1 MIPSLSESNN
11 TKAKKLTAKEAA
23 AIVEEARERIQ
34 DSWDHDKD
42 NRRDA
47 ASDMR
52 FLAGDQW
59 PYDVRRA
66 RDAAG
71 RPMLTIN
78 RLPQFVRQ
86 VTNDIRQADL
96 SIKVVP
102 EDDKS
107 DPQLAKI
114 FDGIIRQIQ
123 YQSSAH
129 HVFSTAAEHQA
140 ACGIGWFRILTEY
153 AANSA
158 FDQEI
163 VIKAIRNPL
172 SVYDD
177 PSAIEPDRSD
187 AMWRAIVEVWPQSA
201 FKAKWPGAAETS
213 IDKPND
219 GNGNGFFWATA
230 DYVRVAEYWR
240 KVPYTKTMALTAN
253 GETVDITGM
262 SPQVMQWMG
271 LQVVKTR
278 EHQCYRVEQFIVSGT
293 EVLEGPHA
301 WLGSEIPIVP
311 VIGAEVPLDQR
322 TLRYGVIR
330 FAKDAQQLYN
340 YYRTSVAEAIALQ
353 PKAPFLVTSKMIAE
367 HKGAW
372 DAAHRNNK
380 PYLTY
385 TPDPAAPGAR
395 PEREA
400 PPQIPAALMQEAE
413 VASDDM
419 KATTG
424 IYDSALGARSN
435 EVSGVAIGRRQH
447 EADTANYHFIDNLK
461 RSLEHAGRI
470 LIELIPKVYD
480 NERVIRLMGGDDQ
493 EQFVPINKAVKG
505 PYGEDVIINDLS
517 AARFDVRVNIGKS
530 FSTQRMEARESML
543 DFIKMLPDAA
553 PFVIDLL
560 AKNMDWPG
568 SDEIAKRLRQ
578 MVPPQALADPNNPPP
593 PPNPMDD
600 PTVAVEVG
608 LKQAQTEKTIAEAE
622 KIRRDASLPVDPSQP
637 ETPDEE
643 RLLKRMQAELTAA
656 QAAKVHAE
664 IQHMSHKAALESN
677 RHETDTALKSR
688 QLDAADEQ
696 RATDTHFKGRQQ
708 KMAEESAAHER
719 AEGSKDPD

>member
-1 MIPSLSESNN
+1 MIPSIADDQ
-11 TKAKKLTAKEAA
+11 KKPKKLSSADKR
-23 AIVEEARERIQ
+23 AIVVEARERIQ

-47 ASDMR
+47 ASDLR

-107 DPQLAKI
+107 DPQIAKI

-123 YQSSAH
+123 YQSSAQ
-129 HVFSTAAEHQA
+129 HVFSAAAEHQA
-140 ACGIGWFRILTEY
+140 SCGIGWFRLVTEY
-153 AANSA
+153 AEDSA
-158 FDQEI
+158 FDQELRF
-163 VIKAIRNPL
+163 KQIRNPL

-177 PSAIEPDRSD
+177 PAAIEPDRSD

-201 FKAKWPGAAETS
+201 FKAKWPKAAETS
-213 IDKPND
+213 VDKPND
-219 GNGNGFFWATA
+219 GNGNGFFWSTA
-230 DYVRVAEYWR
+230 DTVRVAEYW
-240 KVPYTKTMALTAN
+240 TKTPYEKTIALMQDGT
-253 GETVDITGM
+253 TLDITGFSEWQLSM
-262 SPQVMQWMG
+262 LPPVQ
-271 LQVVKTR
+271 KTR
-278 EHQCYRVEQFIVSGT
+278 QQVCHKVEQYIVSGT
-293 EVLEGPHA
+293 EVLEGPHE
-301 WLGSEIPIVP
+301 WPGTNIPIVP
-311 VIGAEVPLDQR
+311 VIGAEVPLDNR
-322 TLRYGVIR
+322 TFRYGVIR

-340 YYRTSVAEAIALQ
+340 FYRTSVAESIALQ
-353 PKAPFLVTSKMIAE
+353 PKAPYIVTTKMIAE
-367 HKGAW
+367 HKAAW
-372 DAAHRNNK
+372 DGAHRNNK
-380 PYLTY
+380 PYLPY
-385 TPDPAAPGAR
+385 TPDPAAPGVK
-395 PEREA
+395 PQREA
-400 PPQIPAALMQEAE
+400 PPTIPTALMQEAE

-424 IYDSALGARSN
+424 IYDAALGARSN
-435 EVSGVAIGRRQH
+435 ETSGIAIGRRQQD
-447 EADTANYHFIDNLK
+447 ADAANYHFIDNLR
-461 RSLEHAGRI
+461 RSLEHAGRM

-480 NERVIRLMGGDDQ
+480 NERVIRLMGADDQ
-493 EQFVPINKAVKG
+493 EQFVPINKVVKG
-505 PYGEDVIINDLS
+505 QYGEDVIINDLS
-517 AARFDVRVNIGKS
+517 VARFDVRVNIGKS

-568 SDEIAKRLRQ
+568 ADEIAKRLRQ
-578 MVPPQALADPNNPPP
+578 MVPPQALADPNQPPPP

-600 PTVAVEVG
+600 PTIAVEVN

-622 KIRRDASLPVDPSQP
+622 KIRREASLPVDMAGN

-656 QAAKVHAE
+656 QVAKVHAE
-664 IQHMSHKAALESN
+664 IQHMDRTAALNDNKHAADASFK
-677 RHETDTALKSR
+677 AR
-688 QLDAADEQ
+688 QMDAADEQ
-696 RATDTHFKGRQQ
+696 RMTETHFKGRQQ
-708 KMAEESAAHER
+708 EMAEESAAHER
-719 AEGSKDPD
+719 AEGASDSD

>member
-1 MIPSLSESNN
+1 MDGRVTGEHKV
-11 TKAKKLTAKEAA
+11 TKKLTSKQATAL
-23 AIVEEARERIQ
+23 VTEARDRIQ

-96 SIKVVP
+96 AIKVVP

-107 DPQLAKI
+107 DPMLAKI
-114 FDGIIRQIQ
+114 YDGIIRQIQ
-123 YQSSAH
+123 YQSSAQ

-140 ACGIGWFRILTEY
+140 ACGIGWFRILTQY
-153 AANSA
+153 AENSA

-163 VIKAIRNPL
+163 VIKGVRNPL

-177 PSAIEPDRSD
+177 PAAIEPDRSD
-187 AMWRAIVEVWPQSA
+187 AMWRAVVEVWPQRA
-201 FKAKWPGAAETS
+201 FKEKWPGAAETS

-240 KVPYTKTMALTAN
+240 KVPYTKLMGLTAQ
-253 GETVDITGM
+253 GETVDLTGM
-262 SPQVMQWMG
+262 SQDMMQWMG
-271 LQVVKTR
+271 LQIVKTR
-278 EHQCYRVEQFIVSGT
+278 EQQAYRVEQFIVSGT

-301 WLGSEIPIVP
+301 WPGSEIPIVP
-311 VIGAEVPLDQR
+311 VIGGEIPLDQR
-322 TLRYGVIR
+322 TMRFGVIR
-330 FAKDAQQLYN
+330 YAKDAQQLYN
-340 YYRTSVAEAIALQ
+340 YYRTSVAESIALQ
-353 PKAPFLVTSKMIAE
+353 PKAPFLVTDKMVAQ
-367 HKGAW
+367 HKSAW
-372 DAAHRNNK
+372 DNAHRNNK
-380 PYLTY
+380 PYLPY
-385 TPDPAAPGAR
+385 TPDEKAPGMR
-395 PEREA
+395 PEREP

-413 VASDDM
+413 VAADDM

-424 IYDSALGARSN
+424 IYDSSLGARSN
-435 EVSGVAIGRRQH
+435 ETSGIAIGRRQH

-470 LIELIPKVYD
+470 LIDLIPKVYD
-480 NERVIRLMGGDDQ
+480 NERVIRLMGADDQ

-517 AARFDVRVNIGKS
+517 AARFDVRVSIGKS

-543 DFIKMLPDAA
+543 DFIRMMPDAA
-553 PFVIDLL
+553 PFVVDLL

-568 SDEIAKRLRQ
+568 SDEIAKRLRM

-600 PTVAVEVG
+600 PQVAAEVG
-608 LKQAQTEKTIAEAE
+608 LKQAQAEKTIAEAE
-622 KIRRDASLPVDPSQP
+622 KLRREASLPVDPGQP

-643 RLLKRMQAELTAA
+643 RLLKRMQAELTSA
-656 QAAKVHAE
+656 QVAKVHAE
-664 IQHMSHKAALESN
+664 IGDIQHRQAMDVSKHQA
-677 RHETDTALKSR
+677 DTTLKFR
-688 QLDAADEQ
+688 QADAADEQ

-708 KMAEESAAHER
+708 DMAEESAAHER
-719 AEGSKDPD
+719 ADGSIDTD

>member
-1 MIPSLSESNN
+1 MDGGLIPSLGEQQA
-11 TKAKKLTAKEAA
+11 KQPKKLSKREAA
-23 AIVEEARERIQ
+23 AIVQEARERIQ

-47 ASDMR
+47 ASDMK

-59 PYDVRRA
+59 PEDVRRS
-66 RDAAG
+66 RESAG

-107 DPQLAKI
+107 DPMLAKI

-123 YQSSAH
+123 YQSSAQ

-153 AANSA
+153 AENSA

-163 VIKAIRNPL
+163 VIKAVRNPL

-177 PSAIEPDRSD
+177 PAAIEPDRSD
-187 AMWRAIVEVWPQSA
+187 AMWRAIVEVWPQTA
-201 FKAKWPGAAETS
+201 FKAKWPQAAETS
-213 IDKPND
+213 IDQPAD
-219 GNGNGFFWATA
+219 GSGNGFFWSTA
-230 DYVRVAEYWR
+230 DVVRVAEYWR
-240 KVPYTKTMALTAN
+240 KVPYQKTLALTAT

-262 SPQVMQWMG
+262 APDMLSWMG
-271 LQVVKTR
+271 IEAVKTR
-278 EHQCYRVEQFIVSGT
+278 VQQCYKVEQYIVSGT
-293 EVLEGPHA
+293 EVLEGPHVWA
-301 WLGSEIPIVP
+301 GSEFPIIP
-311 VIGAEVPLDQR
+311 VIGGEIPLDTR
-322 TLRYGVIR
+322 TMRFGVIR
-330 FAKDAQQLYN
+330 YAKDAQQLYN

-353 PKAPFLVTSKMIAE
+353 PKAPYLVTTKMIAS
-367 HKGAW
+367 HKAAW

-380 PYLTY
+380 PYLPY
-385 TPDPAAPGAR
+385 DVDEAAPGSR
-395 PEREA
+395 PIREA

-413 VASDDM
+413 IASDDM

-435 EVSGVAIGRRQH
+435 ETSGVAIGRRQL

-461 RSLEHAGRI
+461 RSLEHAGRV
-470 LIELIPKVYD
+470 LIDLIPKVYD
-480 NERVIRLMGGDDQ
+480 NERVIRLMAADDQ
-493 EQFVPINKAVKG
+493 EQFVPINKTIKG
-505 PYGEDVIINDLS
+505 EFGEDVIINDLS

-530 FSTQRMEARESML
+530 YSTQRMEARESML

-553 PFVIDLL
+553 PFVVDLL

-568 SDEIAKRLRQ
+568 ADEIAKRLRQ
-578 MVPPQALADPNNPPP
+578 MVPPQATADPNAPPPP

-600 PTVAVEVG
+600 PIVASDVQ
-608 LKQAQTEKTIAEAE
+608 LKQAQAQKVMAEAQALGMPQQEQGEPPESEIDIALKHEDLLFKRAQTEKVYAEIE
-622 KIRRDASLPVDPSQP
+622 KI
-637 ETPDEE
+637 
-643 RLLKRMQAELTAA
+643 KRGED
-656 QAAKVHAE
+656 
-664 IQHMSHKAALESN
+664 
-677 RHETDTALKSR
+677 R
-688 QLDAADEQ
+688 ADVQ
-696 RATDTHFKGRQQ
+696 NATDNHFKGRQQ
-708 KMAEESAAHER
+708 EMAEESVAHER

>member
-1 MIPSLSESNN
+1 MIPSLADGLKEKAKPP
-11 TKAKKLTAKEAA
+11 TKAEKAVL
-23 AIVEEARERIQ
+23 VQEARERIQ

-47 ASDMR
+47 ASDLR

-96 SIKVVP
+96 AIKVVP

-123 YQSSAH
+123 YQSSAQ
-129 HVFSTAAEHQA
+129 HVFSTSAEHQA
-140 ACGIGWFRILTEY
+140 ACGIGWFRIVTEY
-153 AANSA
+153 AEDSA

-163 VIKAIRNPL
+163 RIKAIRNPL

-177 PSAIEPDRSD
+177 PAAIEPDRSD
-187 AMWRAIVEVWPQSA
+187 AMWRAIVEVWPASA
-201 FKAKWPGAAETS
+201 FKAKWPKAAETS
-213 IDKPND
+213 VDKPND
-219 GNGNGFFWATA
+219 GNGNGFFWSTA
-230 DYVRVAEYWR
+230 DTIRVAEYWR
-240 KVPYTKTMALTAN
+240 KVPYDKTIALMQD
-253 GETVDITGM
+253 GSTVDITGM
-262 SPQVMQWMG
+262 SEQSLQFIGQVQ
-271 LQVVKTR
+271 KTR
-278 EHQCYRVEQFIVSGT
+278 VQQCYRVEQYIISGT
-293 EVLEGPHA
+293 EVLEGPHI
-301 WLGSEIPIVP
+301 WPGGDIPIVP

-322 TLRYGVIR
+322 TFRYGVIR

-340 YYRTSVAEAIALQ
+340 FYRTSVAETIALQ
-353 PKAPFLVTSKMIAE
+353 PKAPYIVTTEMIKD
-367 HKGAW
+367 HKAAW
-372 DAAHRNNK
+372 DNAHRNNK
-380 PYLTY
+380 PYLAY
-385 TPDPAAPGAR
+385 TPDQKAPGAK
-395 PEREA
+395 PYREA
-400 PPQIPAALMQEAE
+400 PPQIPAALIQEAE

-424 IYDSALGARSN
+424 IYDAALGARSN
-435 EVSGVAIGRRQH
+435 ETSGIAIGRRQQD
-447 EADTANYHFIDNLK
+447 ADAANYHFIDNLR
-461 RSLEHAGRI
+461 RSLEHAGRM

-480 NERVIRLMGGDDQ
+480 NERVIRLMGADDQ
-493 EQFVPINKAVKG
+493 EQFVPINKTVRG
-505 PYGEDVIINDLS
+505 QYGEEVIINDLS
-517 AARFDVRVNIGKS
+517 VARFDVRVNIGKS

-578 MVPPQALADPNNPPP
+578 MVPPQATADPNQPPPP

-600 PTVAVEVG
+600 PVIASDVQ
-608 LKQAQTEKTIAEAE
+608 LKQ
-622 KIRRDASLPVDPSQP
+622 
-637 ETPDEE
+637 
-643 RLLKRMQAELTAA
+643 A
-656 QAAKVHAE
+656 QAAKVMAEAQKIGMPEQVEGEAPVHPLDEQLKLEEIDKIRAETAKVYAE
-664 IQHMSHKAALESN
+664 IDKIKHGGVMDVVKHTADTTFKA
-677 RHETDTALKSR
+677 R
-688 QLDAADEQ
+688 QMDAADEQ
-696 RATDTHFKGRQQ
+696 RMTDTHFREQDMG
-708 KMAEESAAHER
+708 EESGGR
-719 AEGSKDPD
+719 